1 MKKKEI
7 EIIKIVA
14 KFQQELKKG
23 TDRDCTLVAAS
34 FLESELERVLK
45 SKLVGDAAFKYELFD
60 LEGPLGDFSSK
71 ISMCY
76 ALGVI
81 SKKIMDNLII
91 IASLKNVFEQDYKV
105 TSFDSNEITER
116 IYCLNATLYSKY
128 EVSPRQF
135 FGNAALNTLTH
146 ILNSFSTKKFKE
158 KVHPEIT
165 ETERQENMNN
175 AEKLADQIIK
185 MIQSN

>member
-1 MKKKEI
+1 
-7 EIIKIVA
+7 
-14 KFQQELKKG
+14 
-23 TDRDCTLVAAS
+23 
-34 FLESELERVLK
+34 
-45 SKLVGDAAFKYELFD
+45 
-60 LEGPLGDFSSK
+60 
-71 ISMCY
+71 
-76 ALGVI
+76 
-81 SKKIMDNLII
+81 MDNLII